1 MGVVGVYNVPPILHT
16 FEDIEKL
23 TVTEYNTIMG
33 KDFKEIP
40 IDTFLNEIKKN
51 VYISDMDFYYD
62 DKNKQFIYKYRDDL
76 NRLISYSFKLDNL
89 TMANYELNKYNNTT
103 LKIKQLVDLYN
114 LKRKELRIINHGNKG
129 KPFNNEEDKLIYINY
144 LQECNNQNKLLII
157 KNIMKILL
165 VSGGLIGY
173 FIWSIIEK
181 EILITGII
189 GSTIVIPLLYVIVTY
204 VIADPLLDASVISF
218 ESAGAFQFVPA
229 VIFTVTPTYF
239 PFSLVVNVYSAPV
252 APLMFVPVVAVDDVD
267 VHH

>member
-129 KPFNNEEDKLIYINY
+129 ITIVDPMIPVIN
-144 LQECNNQNKLLII
+144 I
-157 KNIMKILL
+157 
-165 VSGGLIGY
+165 S
-173 FIWSIIEK
+173 FSIIDHIK
-181 EILITGII
+181 
-189 GSTIVIPLLYVIVTY
+189 
-204 VIADPLLDASVISF
+204 
-218 ESAGAFQFVPA
+218 
-229 VIFTVTPTYF
+229 
-239 PFSLVVNVYSAPV
+239 
-252 APLMFVPVVAVDDVD
+252 
-267 VHH
+267 